1 MNTLPLVSAW
11 RLVGLIVVMSQLAG
25 CAGLTNLTRPWT
37 APEVALLQLQPKAL
51 GLTRQVLVATLAVK
65 NPNDRTLP
73 IKAMTYRIGLEGQDV
88 AEGGGALAQQI
99 PAFGSATMDVEVNGS
114 LLTLIQQ
121 LPVLA
126 LKNRP
131 LDWNIAGT
139 VTIADGLITLPYRYS
154 GKIDPQQLRTGI
166 KPTL

>member
-1 MNTLPLVSAW
+1 MNRLPLWSAW
-11 RLVGLIVVMSQLAG
+11 RVLGLMLLISLLSG
-25 CAGLTNLTRPWT
+25 CAGLSNLTRPWT

-51 GLTRQVLVATLAVK
+51 GLTRQVLIATLAVK

-73 IKAMTYRIGLEGQDV
+73 IKAMTYQIGLEGQDV

-99 PAFGSATMDVEVNGS
+99 PAFGTATVDVEVNGS
-114 LLTLIQQ
+114 LLMLIQQ

-131 LDWNIAGT
+131 LTWNIAGT
-139 VTIADGLITLPYRYS
+139 VTIADGWLTLPYRYS
-154 GKIDPQQLRTGI
+154 GKIDAKQLRTGI